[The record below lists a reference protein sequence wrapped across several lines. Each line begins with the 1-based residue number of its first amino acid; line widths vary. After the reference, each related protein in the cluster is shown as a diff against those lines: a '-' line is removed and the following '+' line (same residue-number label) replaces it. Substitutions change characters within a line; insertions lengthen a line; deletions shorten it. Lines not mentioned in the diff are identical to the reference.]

1 MSSTFVSGRFMVSE
15 VSPQV
20 FAQWMR
26 DFTGAPRLLA
36 VLPDAERPT
45 RLVPLE
51 RDEHLTLDA
60 QITVAD
66 PDRLRWHLSV
76 VPAARVPTVVAWYG
90 RPEDPAPQVLSRVW
104 DPDGRP
110 ALWMGGTCEAAVRAA
125 QTALLDRG
133 IPAQVSPLPPALAER
148 LAARTI
154 SGLATAPRPAL

>member
-36 VLPDAERPT
+36 ALPATDLPAQ
-45 RLVPLE
+45 LVPLE
-51 RDEHLTLDA
+51 RDERVALDA
-60 QITVAD
+60 QLTAQD
-66 PDRLRWHLSV
+66 PDRARWHLSA

-110 ALWMGGTCEAAVRAA
+110 ALWMGGTREAVLRAA

-133 IPAQVSPLPPALAER
+133 IPAQVSPLPPALAAQ
-148 LAARTI
+148 LAVRSAPAR
-154 SGLATAPRPAL
+154 SAAPAL